1 MTEAT
6 LVTGSSDLSSIA
18 AVQQSP
24 SIDDE
29 PATGAPHGYAQE
41 GGFIQDALRRTAV
54 AERFD
59 LSVVLARYRRQYGFS
74 QAVAEDHRR
83 ELVRFLALCA
93 TARQHG
99 HSYGMM
105 GAVDELWHMFVIFT
119 RDYARFC
126 EEVAGR
132 FLHHIPEPHGVA
144 TQGTIDRYLAFLE
157 DYRTV
162 YGEAP
167 PPAYWPKPKRS
178 PHNTDTACY
187 GCDACDGCGI
197 CGGGCVVDA
206 TL

>member
-6 LVTGSSDLSSIA
+6 LVTGSGDVSSIA
-18 AVQQSP
+18 AVHQPP
-24 SIDDE
+24 SIDDK

-41 GGFIQDALRRTAV
+41 DGFIQDALRRTAV

-59 LSVVLARYRRQYGFS
+59 LSLVLARYRRQYGFS

-93 TARQHG
+93 TARQYG
-99 HSYGMM
+99 RSYGMM

-132 FLHHIPEPHGVA
+132 FLHHIPEPDGVA
-144 TQGTIDRYLAFLE
+144 TQGTIDRYLAFLG

-162 YGEAP
+162 YGEEP
-167 PPAYWPKPKRS
+167 PPAYWPNPKRS
-178 PHNTDTACY
+178 PHNTDASCDGCS
-187 GCDACDGCGI
+187 GCDAA
-197 CGGGCVVDA
+197 CVS
-206 TL
+206 